1 MEVDRILLEA
11 RLMDKVDGKLKKKM
25 NNSFLYL
32 EAHLKLENRGSK
44 MSSKEEKA
52 TRQIIK
58 LKLKK
63 YIFKKKQKKIIL
75 ESPNLSKDD

>member
-25 NNSFLYL
+25 DNSFLYL
-32 EAHLKLENRGSK
+32 EAHQKLENRGSK
-44 MSSKEEKA
+44 MSSMEEKA

-58 LKLKK
+58 IKLN
-63 YIFKKKQKKIIL
+63 
-75 ESPNLSKDD
+75 PMTLSVQNSAI